1 MTEDMAQVESPYGPP
16 RLTLELANACNL
28 HCAYCL
34 RDEDALYHARPRFI
48 DLDFMQRLLRDSSE
62 IAGVTEVCFT
72 GGEPTL
78 HPQFQEALQACAS
91 HGMKVAFITNG
102 WNFAELCGPLN
113 QSRDSLTHIAFS
125 IDGTTA
131 KAHDRWRGKGSFE
144 RLIRAFSYCQ
154 KYELPFVIKTG
165 IRRDTVDHLEDIAM
179 FAARFGANGLAFA
192 HLMPTSLALE
202 QNLALTMAERRRAE
216 EEIALLRRIFK
227 MKIGI
232 DVGYYNIDPAAP
244 CAPLAGSGLNVDYQ
258 GRLTL
263 CCNMSGFRGGSD
275 ESDIIADL
283 NQVAFAD
290 AYSRFLE
297 LGNNQLELRKQ
308 TLAAMREDGVT
319 PDLQTGSPCL
329 FCLRTF
335 GKSPWQKSTPAE
347 FVNISSSLKSVP
359 SA

>member
-1 MTEDMAQVESPYGPP
+1 V
-16 RLTLELANACNL
+16 ELANACNL

-34 RDEDALYHARPRFI
+34 RDEDALYHHSPRFI
-48 DLDFMQRLLRDSSE
+48 NLDFMQRLLRDSSE

-78 HPQFQEALQACAS
+78 HPHFEEAIAACAAR
-91 HGMKVAFITNG
+91 GLKVAFITNG
-102 WNFAELCGPLN
+102 WNFAELCGPLKQYRGN
-113 QSRDSLTHIAFS
+113 LNHVAFS
-125 IDGTTA
+125 IDGTNA
-131 KAHDRWRGKGSFE
+131 AAHDRWRGKGSFE

-154 KYELPFVIKTG
+154 RYELPFVIKTG

-179 FAARFGANGLAFA
+179 FAARFGADRLAFA
-192 HLMPTSLALE
+192 HLMPTSLIME
-202 QNLALTMAERRRAE
+202 KNLALTMAERRHAE

-232 DVGYYNIDPAAP
+232 DVGYYNIDTAAP
-244 CAPLAGSGLNVDYQ
+244 CDALAGSGLNVDYR

-263 CCNMSGFRGGSD
+263 CCNLSGFRGGTD
-275 ESDIIADL
+275 ESDVIADL
-283 NQVAFAD
+283 NQVTFAD
-290 AYSRFLE
+290 AYLRFRE
-297 LGNNQLELRKQ
+297 LSSKQLNLRKE
-308 TLAAMREDGVT
+308 TLAAMQAEGVT

-335 GKSPWQKSTPAE
+335 GKNPWQPAAPAGLI
-347 FVNISSSLKSVP
+347 NISKSPNARKSVP

>member
-1 MTEDMAQVESPYGPP
+1 MTDGVAHVDSPYGPP
-16 RLTLELANACNL
+16 RLTVELANVCNL

-34 RDEDALYHARPRFI
+34 RDEDALYHDSPSFM
-48 DLDFMQRLLRDSSE
+48 DLDLMQRLLADSSE

-78 HPQFQEALQACAS
+78 HPHFPEALAACAAR
-91 HGMKVAFITNG
+91 GMKVAFITNG

-113 QSRDSLTHIAFS
+113 QYRDCLNHVAFS

-131 KAHDRWRGKGSFE
+131 EAHDRWRGKGSFE

-154 KYELPFVIKTG
+154 KYEFPFVVKTG
-165 IRRDTVDHLEDIAM
+165 IRRDTIDRLEDIAM

-192 HLMPTSLALE
+192 HLMPTSTALE
-202 QNLALTMAERRRAE
+202 KNLALTLAERRRAD

-244 CAPLAGSGLNVDYQ
+244 CAALAGSGLNVDYQ

-263 CCNMSGFRGGSD
+263 CCNLSGFRGGVD
-275 ESDIIADL
+275 DRDIIADL
-283 NQVAFAD
+283 NRVPFAD
-290 AYSRFLE
+290 AYRRFLE
-297 LGNNQLELRKQ
+297 LGRNQLELRRA
-308 TLAAMREDGVT
+308 TLAAMRAEGVT

-329 FCLRTF
+329 FCLHTF
-335 GKSPWQKSTPAE
+335 GKIPWQNSAPAGLTKISRSPA
-347 FVNISSSLKSVP
+347 VSSS
-359 SA
+359 